1 MASAAQRVYQSPLR
15 EEQARET
22 RRRVLGAAEQMF
34 LDQGYGTSVAA
45 IAQRAG
51 VSAQTVYNAFGTKA
65 ALAKRLYDVRSAG
78 DDEPVPMAERP
89 VFQQLAQETDP
100 QQVLRLYAGVGR
112 QIAERVWGLYAVLI
126 AGATGGD
133 PDLAVLVGTTEKERA
148 IGTGHMARRL
158 AQLGALKPGLGVKQ
172 AGDLLWMLTAP
183 EPFRRLTVERG
194 WSLDAYERWLGDT
207 MCANL
212 LDN

>member
-126 AGATGGD
+126 AGATGG
-133 PDLAVLVGTTEKERA
+133 
-148 IGTGHMARRL
+148 
-158 AQLGALKPGLGVKQ
+158 
-172 AGDLLWMLTAP
+172 
-183 EPFRRLTVERG
+183 
-194 WSLDAYERWLGDT
+194 
-207 MCANL
+207 
-212 LDN
+212 